1 MRRLILNIDGPSITV
16 AHWAEQT
23 CLSSEK
29 RALNVEELSG
39 VAQGLK
45 RVLYRG
51 WQRDEPNPQD
61 QAELET
67 LASRLGEIMLGDE
80 TRQGLDRATGDDLA
94 LIIPRAW
101 LFVPWELAAW
111 DGQPLLSQFGM
122 GRQIAELQSDISSD
136 DDQLGWR
143 SSPTA
148 YIWANPH
155 FDLVA
160 AEREAEW
167 VHRRLSL
174 LPSLASRSI
183 VTSREDLSKE
193 ALLKAFQQSDLFH
206 FAGHARVVNQ
216 TRTWPLKDGELS
228 AGDLLLSSGGYPSFV
243 FANACGS
250 ADVTATESGEGLVEA
265 FLRRGV
271 RHFLGPWTPVQ
282 DRLALSFAA
291 RFYER
296 LAHGDSIGQAVLQT
310 RRTLHEQ
317 TTWGSLALSNY
328 VLYGDPRCRFTDPQ
342 PAPTWNSEEPTGA
355 PKSEIRFPVN
365 CSFCGKLVRSPLM
378 LDRWEGDPSSP
389 TVVCRRCSV
398 EAIKPGRESTGQ
410 ESDRAMP
417 NAPPTPSPTSMATA
431 QPEEPIQA
439 RRPAAWKRLL
449 ESLQVPRVVLDPN
462 TGFYCRGF
470 WQPVSTASENA
481 TRYAWA
487 PLKGVPLDAGSAFA
501 PTLAPHW
508 ILDVVWCG
516 EPSSCES
523 GDDGGDLSIEK
534 LQIRTQDHTTT
545 QPRGLRPIASR
556 GRWWGPAI
564 EPTDY
569 EDRPVEFHGLLLVAR
584 TDWSP
589 RMVEFAC
596 NPGEPRSSSDGG
608 PAGVILVNLQE
619 TRPLFNDSDWHCRG
633 IANCLDW
640 EDHTRRVH
648 RVVDH
653 LLRLRPLT
661 RSLSADE
668 IAEELQ
674 VPEASVLVAF
684 RNLAATYP
692 VVLDYLEPHGWILS
706 EAPE

>member
-16 AHWAEQT
+16 AHWADQT
-23 CLSSEK
+23 CLSSET

-94 LIIPRAW
+94 LVIPRAW

-111 DGQPLLSQFGM
+111 DRQPLLSQFGM
-122 GRQIAELQSDISSD
+122 GRQIAELQPDISSD

-143 SSPTA
+143 SNPTA

-174 LPSLASRSI
+174 LPGLPSRSI

-250 ADVTATESGEGLVEA
+250 ADVTATESGESLVEA
-265 FLRRGV
+265 FLRSGV

-317 TTWGSLALSNY
+317 STWGSLALSSY
-328 VLYGDPRCRFTDPQ
+328 VLYGDPRCRFRKPATGSSRKAGSPQ
-342 PAPTWNSEEPTGA
+342 RRLRA
-355 PKSEIRFPVN
+355 KSRFPVN
-365 CSFCGKLVRSPLM
+365 CSVCGK
-378 LDRWEGDPSSP
+378 
-389 TVVCRRCSV
+389 T
-398 EAIKPGRESTGQ
+398 
-410 ESDRAMP
+410 RA
-417 NAPPTPSPTSMATA
+417 
-431 QPEEPIQA
+431 EPI
-439 RRPAAWKRLL
+439 
-449 ESLQVPRVVLDPN
+449 
-462 TGFYCRGF
+462 
-470 WQPVSTASENA
+470 
-481 TRYAWA
+481 
-487 PLKGVPLDAGSAFA
+487 
-501 PTLAPHW
+501 
-508 ILDVVWCG
+508 
-516 EPSSCES
+516 
-523 GDDGGDLSIEK
+523 DG
-534 LQIRTQDHTTT
+534 
-545 QPRGLRPIASR
+545 
-556 GRWWGPAI
+556 
-564 EPTDY
+564 
-569 EDRPVEFHGLLLVAR
+569 
-584 TDWSP
+584 
-589 RMVEFAC
+589 
-596 NPGEPRSSSDGG
+596 
-608 PAGVILVNLQE
+608 
-619 TRPLFNDSDWHCRG
+619 
-633 IANCLDW
+633 
-640 EDHTRRVH
+640 
-648 RVVDH
+648 
-653 LLRLRPLT
+653 
-661 RSLSADE
+661 
-668 IAEELQ
+668 
-674 VPEASVLVAF
+674 
-684 RNLAATYP
+684 
-692 VVLDYLEPHGWILS
+692 
-706 EAPE
+706 